1 MSYMNLKFMKMPKI
15 DQKVKQPYN
24 KKVVK
29 CSREVEIM
37 DNFGMSSFE
46 KLKAQLITEWCSALK
61 MEK

>member
-1 MSYMNLKFMKMPKI
+1 MSYMNLKFMKMPKKMESF
-15 DQKVKQPYN
+15 QKVKQPYSS

-46 KLKAQLITEWCSALK
+46 KLKAQLITEW
-61 MEK
+61 